1 MLLHFKSQN
10 LSMMSNQDF
19 LYVPLHNFKGLRRK
33 LLSLSKAT
41 ANKRTKYFLV
51 PMIPFDQKAAPQK
64 KEIPV
69 DQLNKYQYGLG
80 NEVQIRNDIEMIQ
93 KKTLRKKGR
102 SLRKYKLGVN
112 LPWKGVPCHQVYQT
126 QDWPQ
131 QRRKFLSQLHNFH
144 KHMFMVH
151 LIRLVIQN

>member
-1 MLLHFKSQN
+1 M
-10 LSMMSNQDF
+10 
-19 LYVPLHNFKGLRRK
+19 
-33 LLSLSKAT
+33 
-41 ANKRTKYFLV
+41 TKE
-51 PMIPFDQKAAPQK
+51 AAAQK

-80 NEVQIRNDIEMIQ
+80 NEVQIRNDREMIE

-112 LPWKGVPCHQVYQT
+112 LLWKGVPHHQVHQT
-126 QDWPQ
+126 PDRPQ

-144 KHMFMVH
+144 KHTFMLH